1 MSKGNN
7 QTEKA
12 TDMTL
17 AEDMESQGYN
27 VWDLI
32 DLWEDSSELLMAN
45 PQATRE
51 DLQEEAFKWIRRF
64 RELLKDTLRTEEDLR
79 RSRTLLEKL
88 SKEQADGAG
97 NAS

>member
-32 DLWEDSSELLMAN
+32 DLWEDSSELLMTN

-51 DLQEEAFKWIRRF
+51 DLQEETFKWIRRF
-64 RELLKDTLRTEEDLR
+64 RELLKDALRTEEDLR
-79 RSRTLLEKL
+79 RTRTLLEKL

>member
-45 PQATRE
+45 QQATRE
-51 DLQEEAFKWIRRF
+51 DLQEETFKWIRRF

>member
-51 DLQEEAFKWIRRF
+51 DLQEETFKWIRRF